1 MRENPFNPFIPIAI
15 GNRKKLRA
23 LASRGH
29 NKNSLQFSTE
39 IRIRKTEVLNTLA
52 NYNSTIKISI
62 KMAEQSSIQC
72 PNCGTPI
79 DVNDV
84 LKHQLEDSIR
94 KEFQQK
100 ANIQNRELELK
111 NEQLEKAK
119 AEFEAKK
126 KQENELFAE
135 RLEREKKTAEKE
147 ISEKLKA
154 KLEEENKDRLLLM
167 EKELSEKSEKIR
179 ELNKMEGEI
188 AKLQREKLEMKEA
201 IQAEA
206 EKQLNAQLALEREKI
221 RKQED
226 DKNELKFKELQKQLE
241 EQKKLTEEMKR
252 KQEQGSMQLQG
263 EVMELAIEEW
273 LANNFPLDSIDEVK
287 KGANGADCLQ
297 IVNTR
302 EHQNCGSIYYESKRT
317 KAFQPSWIEKFKND
331 IRTKRANIGV
341 LVTEVM
347 PSGMERMGMRDGIWI
362 CTYEEFKGLSAVL
375 RQSLIQINQA
385 VQAQENKGDKMSMLY
400 DFLTSNEFR
409 LQIEGIVEGFT
420 QMQNDLESEKRAMQR
435 IWKQREKQI
444 EKVVH
449 NTLGMYGSIRGI
461 AGNAVQSVKA
471 LELDFIEEE
480 QEDEEPKELFE

>member
-1 MRENPFNPFIPIAI
+1 MRENPFQSLQSAA
-15 GNRKKLRA
+15 KKTLRLSA
-23 LASRGH
+23 FVAY
-29 NKNSLQFSTE
+29 NKKSLQFSTVN
-39 IRIRKTEVLNTLA
+39 RITKRELLNILA
-52 NYNSTIKISI
+52 NSNSTIKFLY

-100 ANIQNRELELK
+100 ASIQNREIELK
-111 NEQLEKAK
+111 NEQFEKAK

-135 RLEREKKTAEKE
+135 RLERERKIAEKE
-147 ISEKLKA
+147 ISEKLKI

-188 AKLQREKLEMKEA
+188 AKLQREKLEMKDA

-206 EKQLNAQLALEREKI
+206 EKQLNAQLNLEREKI

-347 PSGMERMGMRDGIWI
+347 PNGMERMGMRDGIWI

-420 QMQNDLESEKRAMQR
+420 QMQSDLDSEKRAMQR

-480 QEDEEPKELFE
+480 SENEEDPKELFE

>member
-1 MRENPFNPFIPIAI
+1 
-15 GNRKKLRA
+15 
-23 LASRGH
+23 
-29 NKNSLQFSTE
+29 
-39 IRIRKTEVLNTLA
+39 
-52 NYNSTIKISI
+52 
-62 KMAEQSSIQC
+62 MAEQSSIQC
-72 PNCGTPI
+72 PNCGTTI
-79 DVNDV
+79 DVNDI

-100 ANIQNRELELK
+100 ANAQAKELELK
-111 NEQLEKAK
+111 NEQFEKAK
-119 AEFEAKK
+119 TEFEAKK
-126 KQENELFAE
+126 KHENELFAE
-135 RLEREKKTAEKE
+135 RLEREKKVAEKE
-147 ISEKLKA
+147 ITEKLKT
-154 KLEEENKDRLLLM
+154 KLDEENKDRLLLM
-167 EKELSEKSEKIR
+167 EKELSEKSEKLR
-179 ELNKMEGEI
+179 ELSKMQGEI
-188 AKLQREKLEMKEA
+188 AKLQREKLEMKDA

-206 EKQLNAQLALEREKI
+206 EKQLNATLVLERDKI
-221 RKQED
+221 RKQEEE
-226 DKNELKFKELQKQLE
+226 KNELKIKEYQKQSDD
-241 EQKKLTEEMKR
+241 QKKLIEEMKR

-273 LANNFPLDSIDEVK
+273 LANNFPLDTIDEIK

-302 EHQNCGSIYYESKRT
+302 ELQNCGSIYYESKRT
-317 KAFQPSWIEKFKND
+317 KAFQPAWIEKFKND

-347 PSGMERMGMRDGIWI
+347 PAGMDRMGMRDGIWI

-375 RQSLIQINQA
+375 RQSLIQVSQA

-420 QMQNDLESEKRAMQR
+420 QMQSDLDSEKRAMQR

-444 EKVVH
+444 EKVIH

-461 AGNAVQSVKA
+461 AGNAVQTVRA
-471 LELDFIEEE
+471 LELDFIEGEE
-480 QEDEEPKELFE
+480 KEEDPKELLD

>member
-1 MRENPFNPFIPIAI
+1 
-15 GNRKKLRA
+15 
-23 LASRGH
+23 
-29 NKNSLQFSTE
+29 
-39 IRIRKTEVLNTLA
+39 
-52 NYNSTIKISI
+52 
-62 KMAEQSSIQC
+62 MAEQSSIQC

-100 ANIQNRELELK
+100 ATIQNRELELK
-111 NEQLEKAK
+111 NEQFEKAK

-126 KQENELFAE
+126 KHENELFAE
-135 RLEREKKTAEKE
+135 RLEREKKVAEKE
-147 ISEKLKA
+147 IGEKLKT

-167 EKELSEKSEKIR
+167 EKELSEKSDKIR
-179 ELNKMEGEI
+179 ELNKMQGEI

-201 IQAEA
+201 IEAEA
-206 EKQLNAQLALEREKI
+206 QKQLNATLVLERDKI
-221 RKQED
+221 RKQEEE
-226 DKNELKFKELQKQLE
+226 KNELKIKEYQKQSDD
-241 EQKKLTEEMKR
+241 QKKLIEEMKR

-302 EHQNCGSIYYESKRT
+302 ELQNCGSIYYESKRT
-317 KAFQPSWIEKFKND
+317 KAFQPAWIEKFKND
-331 IRTKRANIGV
+331 IRTKKANIGV

-347 PSGMERMGMRDGIWI
+347 PAGMERLGMRDGIWI

-375 RQSLIQINQA
+375 RQSLIQVSQA

-420 QMQNDLESEKRAMQR
+420 QMQNDLDAEKRAMQR

-461 AGNAVQSVKA
+461 AGNAVQTVRA
-471 LELDFIEEE
+471 LELDFI
-480 QEDEEPKELFE
+480 QDDNKDPKELE

>member
-1 MRENPFNPFIPIAI
+1 
-15 GNRKKLRA
+15 
-23 LASRGH
+23 
-29 NKNSLQFSTE
+29 
-39 IRIRKTEVLNTLA
+39 
-52 NYNSTIKISI
+52 
-62 KMAEQSSIQC
+62 MAEQSSIQC
-72 PNCGTPI
+72 PSCGTTI
-79 DVNDV
+79 DVNDI

-94 KEFQQK
+94 KEYQQK
-100 ANIQNRELELK
+100 ANAQAKELELK
-111 NEQLEKAK
+111 NEQFEKAK
-119 AEFEAKK
+119 TEFEAKK
-126 KQENELFAE
+126 KQENELFAK

-147 ISEKLKA
+147 ITEKVKN
-154 KLEEENKDRLLLM
+154 KLAEENKDRLVAM
-167 EKELSEKSEKIR
+167 EKELSEKSEKLR

-201 IQAEA
+201 IEAEA
-206 EKQLNAQLALEREKI
+206 QKQLNATLVLERDKI
-221 RKQED
+221 RKQEEE
-226 DKNELKFKELQKQLE
+226 KNELKIKEYQKQSDD
-241 EQKKLTEEMKR
+241 QKKLIEEMKR

-273 LANNFPLDSIDEVK
+273 LANNFPLDTIDEVK

-302 EHQNCGSIYYESKRT
+302 ELQNCGSIYYESKRT
-317 KAFQPSWIEKFKND
+317 KAFQPAWIEKFKND

-347 PSGMERMGMRDGIWI
+347 PAGMDRMGMRDGIWI

-375 RQSLIQINQA
+375 RQSLIQVSQA

-420 QMQNDLESEKRAMQR
+420 QMQSDLDSEKRAMQR

-444 EKVVH
+444 EKVIH

-461 AGNAVQSVKA
+461 AGNAVQTVRA
-471 LELDFIEEE
+471 LELDFV
-480 QEDEEPKELFE
+480 DEEKDLNEELE

>member
-1 MRENPFNPFIPIAI
+1 
-15 GNRKKLRA
+15 
-23 LASRGH
+23 
-29 NKNSLQFSTE
+29 
-39 IRIRKTEVLNTLA
+39 
-52 NYNSTIKISI
+52 
-62 KMAEQSSIQC
+62 MAEQSSILC
-72 PNCGTPI
+72 PNCGTTI
-79 DVNDV
+79 DVNDI

-94 KEFQQK
+94 KEYQQK
-100 ANIQNRELELK
+100 ANAQTKELELK
-111 NEQLEKAK
+111 NEQFEKAK
-119 AEFEAKK
+119 LEFEAKK

-147 ISEKLKA
+147 ITEKVKI
-154 KLEEENKDRLLLM
+154 KLDEENKDRLLLM

-179 ELNKMEGEI
+179 ELNKMQGEI

-201 IQAEA
+201 IEA
-206 EKQLNAQLALEREKI
+206 ESQKQLNATLLLERDKI
-221 RKQED
+221 RKQEEE
-226 DKNELKFKELQKQLE
+226 KNELKIKEYQKQSDD
-241 EQKKLTEEMKR
+241 QKKLIEEMKR

-302 EHQNCGSIYYESKRT
+302 ELQNCGSIYYESKRT
-317 KAFQPSWIEKFKND
+317 KAFQPAWIEKFKND
-331 IRTKRANIGV
+331 IRTKKANIGV

-347 PSGMERMGMRDGIWI
+347 PAGMDRMGMRDGIWI

-375 RQSLIQINQA
+375 RQSLIQVSHA

-409 LQIEGIVEGFT
+409 LQVEGIVEGFT
-420 QMQNDLESEKRAMQR
+420 QMQSDLDSEKRAMQR

-461 AGNAVQSVKA
+461 AGNAVQTVRA

-480 QEDEEPKELFE
+480 EEEKPEELE

>member
-1 MRENPFNPFIPIAI
+1 
-15 GNRKKLRA
+15 
-23 LASRGH
+23 
-29 NKNSLQFSTE
+29 
-39 IRIRKTEVLNTLA
+39 
-52 NYNSTIKISI
+52 
-62 KMAEQSSIQC
+62 MAEQSSIQC
-72 PNCGTPI
+72 PNCGTNI
-79 DVNDV
+79 DVNDI

-100 ANIQNRELELK
+100 ANAQTRELELK

-119 AEFEAKK
+119 TEFEAKK

-135 RLEREKKTAEKE
+135 RLEREKKVAEKE
-147 ISEKLKA
+147 ITEKLKT
-154 KLEEENKDRLLLM
+154 KLDEENKDRLLLM
-167 EKELSEKSEKIR
+167 EKELSEKSEKLR
-179 ELNKMEGEI
+179 ELNKMTGEI

-201 IQAEA
+201 IEAEA
-206 EKQLNAQLALEREKI
+206 QKQLNATLVLERDKI
-221 RKQED
+221 RKQEEE
-226 DKNELKFKELQKQLE
+226 KNELKIKEYQKQSDD
-241 EQKKLTEEMKR
+241 QKKLIEEMKR

-302 EHQNCGSIYYESKRT
+302 ELQNCGSIYYESKRT
-317 KAFQPSWIEKFKND
+317 KAFQPAWIEKFKND

-347 PSGMERMGMRDGIWI
+347 PPGMERMGMRDGIWI

-375 RQSLIQINQA
+375 RQSLIQVSQA

-420 QMQNDLESEKRAMQR
+420 QMQGDLDAEKRAMQR

-461 AGNAVQSVKA
+461 AGNAVQTVRA

-480 QEDEEPKELFE
+480 NEDPKELE

>member
-1 MRENPFNPFIPIAI
+1 
-15 GNRKKLRA
+15 
-23 LASRGH
+23 
-29 NKNSLQFSTE
+29 
-39 IRIRKTEVLNTLA
+39 
-52 NYNSTIKISI
+52 
-62 KMAEQSSIQC
+62 MAEQSSIQC

-100 ANIQNRELELK
+100 ASIQNREIELK
-111 NEQLEKAK
+111 NEQFEKAK

-135 RLEREKKTAEKE
+135 RLERERKIAEKE
-147 ISEKLKA
+147 ISEKLKI
-154 KLEEENKDRLLLM
+154 KLDEENKDRLLLM
-167 EKELSEKSEKIR
+167 EKELSEKSDKIR
-179 ELNKMEGEI
+179 ELNKMQGEI

-201 IQAEA
+201 IEAEA
-206 EKQLNAQLALEREKI
+206 QKQLNATLVLERDKI
-221 RKQED
+221 RKQEEE
-226 DKNELKFKELQKQLE
+226 KNELKIKEYQKQSDD
-241 EQKKLTEEMKR
+241 QKKLIEEMKR

-287 KGANGADCLQ
+287 KGATGADCLQ

-302 EHQNCGSIYYESKRT
+302 ELQNCGSIYYESKRT

-375 RQSLIQINQA
+375 RQSLIQVSQA

-420 QMQNDLESEKRAMQR
+420 QMQSDLDSEKRAMQR

-480 QEDEEPKELFE
+480 LENEEDPKELFE